1 MNPISKDLGVTS
13 NWVLLHRAVHLRA
26 TGRSNEARR
35 PSIRITPARVCKVC
49 GSPDKGDFNAPPD
62 DTWKTV
68 IPIEYQ
74 NKLVCVLNALGS
86 LLVKSK

>member
-1 MNPISKDLGVTS
+1 MKPGDPLLGS
-13 NWVLLHRAVHLRA
+13 R
-26 TGRSNEARR
+26 
-35 PSIRITPARVCKVC
+35 PARVCKVC
-49 GSPDKGDFNAPPD
+49 GSPDKGDFNAAD

-68 IPIEYQ
+68 IPIEYL